1 MQNMF
6 YSCHCNDQELDL
18 WCLTPLSSNNTTILF
33 KHTWLWYIYF
43 SGVMVFDKYIQQYFN
58 NIVALSFIGGGNRS
72 TRRKPPTCPM
82 TLTNYH
88 IMLYRVHFPMG
99 EIRTHTFNG
108 KSNYHTITV
117 KLYFLNSQSHTI
129 YKWVA

>member
-1 MQNMF
+1 
-6 YSCHCNDQELDL
+6 
-18 WCLTPLSSNNTTILF
+18 
-33 KHTWLWYIYF
+33 
-43 SGVMVFDKYIQQYFN
+43 MVFDKYIQQYFN

-108 KSNYHTITV
+108 KYKTERHDIIEILLNVFV
-117 KLYFLNSQSHTI
+117 KHHNTRKI
-129 YKWVA
+129 YVP

>member
-1 MQNMF
+1 
-6 YSCHCNDQELDL
+6 
-18 WCLTPLSSNNTTILF
+18 
-33 KHTWLWYIYF
+33 
-43 SGVMVFDKYIQQYFN
+43 MVFDKYIQQYFN

-72 TRRKPPTCPM
+72 TRRKPPTCHM
-82 TLTNYH
+82 KLTNYH

-117 KLYFLNSQSHTI
+117 TPRVFLSLIPVQLNDPHIAVMKSRNGRDASSIPRTCFSNAVLMLNVYFEEYILAI
-129 YKWVA
+129 LE